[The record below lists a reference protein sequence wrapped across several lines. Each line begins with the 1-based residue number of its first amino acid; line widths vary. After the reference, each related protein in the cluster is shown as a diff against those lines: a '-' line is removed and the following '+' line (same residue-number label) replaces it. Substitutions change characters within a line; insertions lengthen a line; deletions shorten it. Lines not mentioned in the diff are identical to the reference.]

1 MAKFEDYVQRQ
12 GTDQELESEINEA
25 ASNTE
30 QRQQESTVPDRF
42 KGKTPEEIAASYVE
56 LERTLGRQANELGEL
71 RNTVKTLAE
80 RQNESKVTPPPAPKP
95 VTMDELYE
103 TPDEAVRRVVREES
117 TPRIDALEKELE
129 AARQAVAVADAR
141 RAFEVKH
148 PTYKDTMADPS
159 FLEWIKGSNMRLQL
173 AQAADKG
180 NFDAADELFSTYTE
194 IKQLKEKKPAPRSE
208 EARRV
213 ALERS
218 GGSGPEP
225 VEKFSRFELQE
236 KRIAAK
242 RGDRTA
248 QRWLTANGDAIRAAY
263 AEDRLTT

>member
-1 MAKFEDYVQRQ
+1 
-12 GTDQELESEINEA
+12 
-25 ASNTE
+25 
-30 QRQQESTVPDRF
+30 
-42 KGKTPEEIAASYVE
+42 
-56 LERTLGRQANELGEL
+56 
-71 RNTVKTLAE
+71 
-80 RQNESKVTPPPAPKP
+80 
-95 VTMDELYE
+95 MDELYE

-117 TPRIDALEKELE
+117 SPRIDALERELE

-148 PTYKDTMADPS
+148 PTFQTTLKDPN

-180 NFDAADELFSTYTE
+180 NFDAADELFSTYSE
-194 IKQLKEKKPAPRSE
+194 IKQLKESKPAPRSQA
-208 EARRV
+208 ARQV

-225 VEKFSRFELQE
+225 VEKFSKYELQE

-242 RGDRTA
+242 RGDRQA
-248 QRWLTANGDAIRAAY
+248 QRWLDANGSAIRDAY
-263 AEDRLTT
+263 AENRLTT